1 MQAERKI
8 IADRRFRG
16 ASFVARYYVLLG
28 GLARRARDLARIYKR
43 EVFGLPNKAG
53 RKTEQERVFVEAMA
67 ATGDRSY
74 SARVAGYAQPGRDA
88 GRALARPAIQA
99 EIARIQTEKLFTEA
113 LPAAVQCLVSII
125 RNDKAPS
132 GARVQAAK
140 VVLDR
145 TLGSD
150 KAARAKEPSEM
161 SPDELAR
168 EIEKL
173 TRIASDRAKAVIDIE
188 PAPAPSN
195 QVDDSSIFD

>member
-1 MQAERKI
+1 MAVSGSIRHAVAETKMTT
-8 IADRRFRG
+8 
-16 ASFVARYYVLLG
+16 SNVC
-28 GLARRARDLARIYKR
+28 
-43 EVFGLPNKAG
+43 
-53 RKTEQERVFVEAMA
+53 
-67 ATGDRSY
+67 
-74 SARVAGYAQPGRDA
+74 
-88 GRALARPAIQA
+88 RALARPAIQA

-150 KAARAKEPSEM
+150 EAARAKEPSEM

-168 EIEKL
+168 EIDKL
-173 TRIASDRAKAVIDIE
+173 TRIASDRAKVVIDVG
-188 PAPAPSN
+188 PAPTTPS
-195 QVDDSSIFD
+195 QVDDASIFD

>member
-1 MQAERKI
+1 MPLKSGKLTQQEQA
-8 IADRRFRG
+8 IAG
-16 ASFVARYYVLLG
+16 
-28 GLARRARDLARIYKR
+28 
-43 EVFGLPNKAG
+43 
-53 RKTEQERVFVEAMA
+53 AMA
-67 ATGDRSY
+67 VSGSVRFAMSETKMTDSNVR
-74 SARVAGYAQPGRDA
+74 
-88 GRALARPAIQA
+88 RALARPAIQA

-150 KAARAKEPSEM
+150 EAARAKEPSEM

-173 TRIASDRAKAVIDIE
+173 TRIASDRAKVVIDIE
-188 PAPAPSN
+188 PTSTTPS

>member
-1 MQAERKI
+1 M
-8 IADRRFRG
+8 
-16 ASFVARYYVLLG
+16 LLG
-28 GLARRARDLARIYKR
+28 GLSHRIRRLAAFCKQ

-53 RKTEQERVFVEAMA
+53 RKTEQERVFIEAIA
-67 ATGDRSY
+67 ATGDRMY
-74 SARVAGYAQPGRDA
+74 SARIAGYSQPGREA
-88 GRALARPAIQA
+88 TRILARPAVQA
-99 EIARIQTEKLFTEA
+99 EVARIQTEKLFTEA

-150 KAARAKEPSEM
+150 EAARAKEPSEM

-173 TRIASDRAKAVIDIE
+173 TRIASDRAKVVIDIE
-188 PAPAPSN
+188 PAAAPAS

>member
-1 MQAERKI
+1 MPFKNGELTKAERAVSQAL
-8 IADRRFRG
+8 AD
-16 ASFVARYYVLLG
+16 
-28 GLARRARDLARIYKR
+28 
-43 EVFGLPNKAG
+43 
-53 RKTEQERVFVEAMA
+53 
-67 ATGDRSY
+67 TGDRTF
-74 SARVAGYAQPGRDA
+74 AKFKAGVSQPHMSRLMG
-88 GRALARPAIQA
+88 RPAVQA

-150 KAARAKEPSEM
+150 EAARAKEPSEM

-168 EIEKL
+168 EIDKL
-173 TRIASDRAKAVIDIE
+173 TRIASDRAKVVIDIE
-188 PAPAPSN
+188 PAPASAN